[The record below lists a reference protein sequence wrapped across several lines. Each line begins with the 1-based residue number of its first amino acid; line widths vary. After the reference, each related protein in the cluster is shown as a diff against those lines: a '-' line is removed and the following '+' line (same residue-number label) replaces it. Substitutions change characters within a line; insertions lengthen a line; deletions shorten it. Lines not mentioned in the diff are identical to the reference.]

1 MHVVGM
7 LRDMPVDKSEQVG
20 KPSLHGVLACAAKPY
35 LVGDEDKCRVYG
47 YETVKFVAEHLKRP
61 VDILVTVEE
70 DIGSPHGH
78 AVDKHRARRQFMVGG
93 VKLLLDIGP
102 FRSAPQ
108 LMELDAMTE
117 LIVKRLCRGKIDR
130 CGGKVKGGVFRKFTF
145 TRPLTAGN
153 HYDFFRTHIVTCN
166 KYAANLLIIAAKIN
180 TPPKLPPLCFSY
192 LHCPASLNYKFMQRL
207 FPSGGTFPATYL

>member
-1 MHVVGM
+1 MS
-7 LRDMPVDKSEQVG
+7 RDMPVDKSEQVG
-20 KPSLHGVLACAAKPY
+20 KAPLHGVFACAAKPY

-47 YETVKFVAEHLKRP
+47 YEPVKFVAEHLKRP
-61 VDILVTVEE
+61 VDILVAMEE

-78 AVDKHRARRQFMVGG
+78 AVDKHRARRQFIVGG

-130 CGGKVKGGVFRKFTF
+130 GEGKVKGGAFRKFTF

-180 TPPKLPPLCFSY
+180 TPPKLPPLCFGY
-192 LHCPASLNYKFMQRL
+192 PHCPASLNYNLCNAYSHQGK
-207 FPSGGTFPATYL
+207 PSLLHICNR